1 MRTHLTQ
8 GSSPASANLWSQP
21 VNCGLQ
27 AGFDCRARPCVKT
40 QKSSQM
46 QTKQT
51 NRRGK
56 IKEYKQKNW
65 ANFVFLVSVLTIL
78 NFQGTD
84 TFMLCESILELN

>member
-1 MRTHLTQ
+1 MCQ
-8 GSSPASANLWSQP
+8 DSKIKPNAN
-21 VNCGLQ
+21 
-27 AGFDCRARPCVKT
+27 KT
-40 QKSSQM
+40 NNLA
-46 QTKQT
+46 
-51 NRRGK
+51 NRRSK